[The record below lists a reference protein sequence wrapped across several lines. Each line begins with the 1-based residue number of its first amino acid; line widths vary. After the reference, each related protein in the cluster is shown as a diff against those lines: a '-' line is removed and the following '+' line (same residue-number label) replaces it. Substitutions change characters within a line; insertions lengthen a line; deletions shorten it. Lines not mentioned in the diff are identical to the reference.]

1 MTQELFR
8 PTEQTVVLLCVGLA
22 MVFLS
27 GLIRGFTGFGFA
39 IAAVPLLSLLLP
51 PAQAVPIVLV
61 MQLLVGL
68 VGLREA
74 IRLCDWRSVRLLTIG
89 ATIATP
95 LGVWGLAHL
104 PSAPVRAAIA
114 AIVLL
119 SVAVLGRG
127 ARLQRAPGAGGVL
140 SFGALAG
147 LFNGLAGMPGP
158 PVIAFYLAAPMA
170 IAVGRASM
178 IVFFL
183 ASSVV
188 ALVPVAALG
197 MLSWPVA
204 IGAVLGF
211 PMVWFGSWLGA
222 IVYSRSRDRGYRMV
236 ALALLVATALLAA
249 IRAGFDL
256 FS

>member
-1 MTQELFR
+1 MAT
-8 PTEQTVVLLCVGLA
+8 PTSGTIILLCVGLA
-22 MVFLS
+22 MVFVA

-61 MQLLVGL
+61 MQVLVSL

-74 IRLCDWRSVRLLTIG
+74 SRICDWHSVRLLTIG
-89 ATIATP
+89 AAVATP

-127 ARLQRAPGAGGVL
+127 VRLHRALGAGGVL
-140 SFGALAG
+140 AFGALAG

-158 PVIAFYLAAPMA
+158 PVIAFYLAAPVA

-183 ASSVV
+183 ATAVV
-188 ALVPVAALG
+188 ALVLVTALG
-197 MLSWPVA
+197 MLSWPIA
-204 IGAVLGF
+204 TGAVLGF
-211 PMVWFGSWLGA
+211 PVVWFGSWLGA
-222 IVYSRSRDRGYRMV
+222 MLYRRSRDRGYRVV
-236 ALALLVATALLAA
+236 ALSLLVATALLAA
-249 IRAGFDL
+249 IRAGIDFL
-256 FS
+256 A

>member
-1 MTQELFR
+1 MTQELIR
-8 PTEQTVVLLCVGLA
+8 PTAPIILLCVGLA
-22 MVFLS
+22 MVFVS

-61 MQLLVGL
+61 MQFLVGL
-68 VGLREA
+68 VGLRGA
-74 IRLCDWRSVRLLTIG
+74 MRICDWRSVRLLVIG
-89 ATIATP
+89 AVVATP

-104 PSAPVRAAIA
+104 PSTPVRAAIA

-127 ARLQRAPGAGGVL
+127 ARLRRAVGAGGVL

-158 PVIAFYLAAPMA
+158 PVIAFYLASPVA

-188 ALVPVAALG
+188 ALVPIAALG
-197 MLSWPVA
+197 MLSWPITIA
-204 IGAVLGF
+204 AVLGF
-211 PMVWFGSWLGA
+211 PVVWFGSWLGA
-222 IVYSRSRDRGYRMV
+222 VVYDRSRDRGYRVV
-236 ALALLVATALLAA
+236 ALALLVATARLAA
-249 IRAGFDL
+249 IRAGMDFL
-256 FS
+256 A